1 MRILMSIQSLVAG
14 GAERFFVNLANGLAE
29 RHEVTCYLPLKR
41 LGDPALTSALAPG
54 LRVREQSGLTP
65 LTYRIFYKLT
75 LMLRHRLPAFDPEG
89 MLHATTLRALH
100 RRHRFDVV
108 NTHLMPAA
116 RQACAAFE
124 QVRLPVT
131 KTDHGDTAHP
141 DMRRDGVIFRRLDAL
156 ICPAAANAGKARTQ
170 PFSSRCRIT
179 RIPHGHRVSANP
191 SALPP
196 FEGVTFGMVAR
207 GVADKGWHEAVA
219 AARRVRGRMGRA
231 LRLVLVGDGPA
242 LARLRDE
249 TQAEPWIVHAGH
261 QQDAAA
267 WIRGFDVGLLP
278 SCLAEES
285 LPLSVIEYLLC
296 GRPVIATA
304 VGGIREMLGDAGMLV
319 PLAAE
324 GRADVGALAQAMEQ
338 MMDAG
343 VRAGFAARVPR
354 AASAFDLGRCV
365 TAYEELFEELLRL
378 SA

>member
-29 RHEVTCYLPLKR
+29 RHQVTCYLPLKR
-41 LGDPALTSALAPG
+41 LGDSVLTSALAPG
-54 LRVREQSGLTP
+54 LRVHEQSVFTP

-89 MLHATTLRALH
+89 MLHAMTLHALH
-100 RRHRFDVV
+100 RRHMFDVV
-108 NTHLMPAA
+108 NAHLMPAA
-116 RQACAAFE
+116 RQACSAFE

-131 KTDHGDTAHP
+131 KTDHGDTAHA
-141 DMRRDGVIFRRLDAL
+141 DMCRDGVIFRRLDAL
-156 ICPAAANAGKARTQ
+156 ICPAAANREKARAL

-179 RIPHGHRVSANP
+179 RIAHGHRVS
-191 SALPP
+191 SAASVLPP

-219 AARRVRGRMGRA
+219 AARVVRERTGRA

-242 LARLRDE
+242 LAHLRDE

-278 SCLAEES
+278 SCLVEES

-304 VGGIREMLGDAGMLV
+304 VGGIPEMLGDAGLLV
-319 PLAAE
+319 PLAADR
-324 GRADVGALAQAMEQ
+324 RAEVGALARAMME
-338 MMDAG
+338 MMDSG
-343 VRAGFAARVPR
+343 RREWLAARVPQ

-365 TAYEELFEELLRL
+365 DAYEELFRTLTRL